1 MDWHMSARLSSLSG
15 AFLWNL
21 AGTGGYGTQ
30 KMIGPILDLS
40 PNYFCLLIHF
50 LEIAS
55 LVFAYFGYDDRQAW
69 SSNRLLLLFQ
79 HPNNKATLDLLW
91 KYYERNGNF
100 MAADKILMKLAEREG
115 YELNKKP
122 YIISFRNIF
131 RFIMSRV
138 RKLTVEVNAFR
149 LGNRRTFLWGS
160 QQPSF
165 ARFLLIRF
173 DLLIL
178 TIFRPVWTF
187 HFDLSLLDHRWRF
200 TTVWNIY
207 PEQ

>member
-1 MDWHMSARLSSLSG
+1 MG
-15 AFLWNL
+15 FL
-21 AGTGGYGTQ
+21 
-30 KMIGPILDLS
+30 
-40 PNYFCLLIHF
+40 F
-50 LEIAS
+50 L
-55 LVFAYFGYDDRQAW
+55 YFGRKILGGKNIFDTKIDQDREMKM
-69 SSNRLLLLFQ
+69 LLLFQ

-178 TIFRPVWTF
+178 TIFRPV
-187 HFDLSLLDHRWRF
+187 
-200 TTVWNIY
+200 
-207 PEQ
+207 